1 MQDLYARSINNLD
14 KKDYPEF
21 FSLLNR
27 FQHVFAKDDFDLELF
42 NEGGLIRYTLMKII
56 MKFSL
61 CLIDSNT
68 FFQR

>member
-42 NEGGLIRYTLMKII
+42 NEGEGTHKIHTDE
-56 MKFSL
+56 KLS
-61 CLIDSNT
+61 
-68 FFQR
+68 

>member
-14 KKDYPEF
+14 KNDYPEF

-42 NEGGLIRYTLMKII
+42 NEGEETHKIHTDE
-56 MKFSL
+56 KLS
-61 CLIDSNT
+61 
-68 FFQR
+68 